1 MKEYINYILN
11 YLKESYSDDALYL
24 YYEKLDE
31 KLYDIIKE
39 FKNSKEGQTIKWVP
53 MNISR
58 LSKIWR
64 DYSKFGVVRDE
75 RGIDDIIDNFVDKII
90 TIDINTTLMGHGTI
104 DPIDFLNNEGIEDI
118 TEEDL
123 ERMSDFLVDKN
134 GQLIISDYGL
144 NKLKDLAAKLLDSKP
159 YEEKLLLLDQVLNVV
174 HQRSDLASYFVQ
186 GGRVALD
193 NLSNG

>member
-90 TIDINTTLMGHGTI
+90 TIDINTTLMGHSTI
-104 DPIDFLNNEGIEDI
+104 DPIDFLNDEGIEDI

>member
-39 FKNSKEGQTIKWVP
+39 FKNSKEGQTIKWFP

-90 TIDINTTLMGHGTI
+90 TIDINTTLMGHSTI
-104 DPIDFLNNEGIEDI
+104 DPIDFLNDEGIEDI